1 MKTTLDIP
9 EETLASLMK
18 LTKAGTK
25 RDAILEAIESYIR
38 RRRTDDLV
46 KLAGTF
52 KDIMCQDDLTKMR
65 EGRAK

>member
-1 MKTTLDIP
+1 MKITVDIP

-25 RDAILEAIESYIR
+25 RDAIVGAIESYIR

-52 KDIMCQDDLTKMR
+52 KDFMSQDDLTKMR

>member
-1 MKTTLDIP
+1 VDIP

-18 LTKAGTK
+18 LTKAETK
-25 RDAILEAIESYIR
+25 RDAILEAIESYNR

-52 KDIMCQDDLTKMR
+52 KDFMSQDDLTKMR
-65 EGRAK
+65 ESRAK